1 MDIATILS
9 SGVIAGIVAGFVTL
23 RTSERNISIEN
34 ITKQRQVWRNTI
46 RALAI
51 NISSAYLRNER
62 YKIKSYYIELQLLL
76 NPNDDDDR
84 EILDTV
90 WAMQE
95 KKQMENLDIEFSEK
109 IALLLKHDWERAKLE
124 ARSPLIRITSVFR
137 ISYGAFKNKRAS
149 RMESINNSTIKEG
162 LNSISL
168 KEKLKK
174 IFLDDP
180 KPLFD
185 YVRNIGILSVLAVGA
200 YTLQTFNG
208 DNYPPLFAD
217 LMPMFS
223 FMLSVV
229 AFLLLVNSVLFAR
242 KSISLF
248 FFGKEKLDGVFSNA
262 CFFIIWVLYAI
273 AFSAMIVI
281 SISSAINSKPKVTN
295 VQYELSS
302 EMNLNL
308 DKVKQSFDKLQKEN
322 IRLSNEVVQLKK
334 NSK

>member
-9 SGVIAGIVAGFVTL
+9 SGVIAGVVAGFVTL

-62 YKIKSYYIELQLLL
+62 YKIKSYYIELQFLL

-90 WAMQE
+90 WEMQE
-95 KKQMENLDIEFSEK
+95 KKQMENLEIEFSEK
-109 IALLLKHDWERAKLE
+109 ISLLLKHDWERAKLE
-124 ARSPLIRITSVFR
+124 ARSPLIRIISVFR
-137 ISYGAFKNKRAS
+137 ISYGAFKNKRIS
-149 RMESINNSTIKEG
+149 RIESIKDSTVNEG

-168 KEKLKK
+168 NEKLKK
-174 IFLDDP
+174 RFFDDP

-185 YVRNIGILSVLAVGA
+185 YVRNIGILSVLTVGA
-200 YTLQTFNG
+200 YTLHTFNG
-208 DNYPPLFAD
+208 DNYPPLFAY

-223 FMLSVV
+223 SILYFIAS
-229 AFLLLVNSVLFAR
+229 LLLINSVLFAR

-262 CFFIIWVLYAI
+262 CFFMIWALYFM
-273 AFSAMIVI
+273 AFSAIIFI
-281 SISSAINSKPKVTN
+281 SISSAINSKPQVTN
-295 VQYELSS
+295 VQYS

-322 IRLSNEVVQLKK
+322 IRLNNEVAQLKK
-334 NSK
+334 NIK